1 MNLIGTII
9 IILLAAYLFTSL
21 GRKIRIPIVVSLI
34 FCGLVLDMPAVK
46 GLVIEPNTGFI
57 FGLGDIALLCLMFL
71 AGLESSWRGIYKERK
86 DAILIAFFAALVP
99 FLAGFVAFMMMGFS
113 LHISF
118 IVGVCMSITAE
129 ATKARVLMELKKLRT
144 KVGAAMMGAGIIDD
158 ILGFSLFILITYI
171 FKEAYIREDMLI
183 AGALISFLIGI
194 LVQKNVGREHT
205 AVKSAEKVLLRVMVP
220 FFFISIAIH
229 FDMNSLVVNPVLL
242 MSIIVIAIAG
252 KMAGT
257 FLTKPFTKFRWKQL
271 YLIGWA
277 MNSRGAVEMALALI
291 AFRTKIIPLELYSS
305 LVLMALVTTLI
316 FPFMIMKMIRKDPKI
331 MD

>member
-1 MNLIGTII
+1 
-9 IILLAAYLFTSL
+9 
-21 GRKIRIPIVVSLI
+21 
-34 FCGLVLDMPAVK
+34 
-46 GLVIEPNTGFI
+46 
-57 FGLGDIALLCLMFL
+57 
-71 AGLESSWRGIYKERK
+71 
-86 DAILIAFFAALVP
+86 
-99 FLAGFVAFMMMGFS
+99 
-113 LHISF
+113 
-118 IVGVCMSITAE
+118 
-129 ATKARVLMELKKLRT
+129 
-144 KVGAAMMGAGIIDD
+144 
-158 ILGFSLFILITYI
+158 
-171 FKEAYIREDMLI
+171 
-183 AGALISFLIGI
+183 
-194 LVQKNVGREHT
+194 
-205 AVKSAEKVLLRVMVP
+205 
-220 FFFISIAIH
+220 
-229 FDMNSLVVNPVLL
+229 MNSLVVNPVLL